1 MVGENHGPPFHAAK
15 QVLGD
20 VSDQF
25 IVDLDR
31 NTVVWELLYQ
41 NIIPHGV
48 QERISRTDKTKRQ
61 NEILYMIGF
70 RERAP
75 KRP

>member
-1 MVGENHGPPFHAAK
+1 MDLPSIYAAT
-15 QVLGD
+15 QVLCD
-20 VSDQF
+20 FRDLF
-25 IVDLDR
+25 IADMDA

-48 QERISRTDKTKRQ
+48 QERISRTDKTKQQ

-75 KRP
+75 KMP